1 MVTNLMEI
9 PETGLQTIDSE
20 VHRKRGRP
28 RKLTSSSK
36 VDPHILKEAVKKVKT
51 MSKEYA
57 NGDLQSDV
65 WYYQTHRPR
74 MLRNAEIAED
84 AEDGRITYNVQR
96 VAGMTAD
103 DQRAIHRYK
112 TSKEEIFFLRKAVME
127 IQDKD
132 LRETA
137 VDMILH
143 GIGCAQLTQ
152 KYGISERAL
161 YKRKRKIVE
170 HLASSMTYLFE

>member
-1 MVTNLMEI
+1 M
-9 PETGLQTIDSE
+9 
-20 VHRKRGRP
+20 
-28 RKLTSSSK
+28 TSSSK

-74 MLRNAEIAED
+74 LLRNAEIAED

-103 DQRAIHRYK
+103 DQRAIHRYNPSLTVDEPMSARIPRDNGISGTFLIVLK
-112 TSKEEIFFLRKAVME
+112 TLYAGATSKVF
-127 IQDKD
+127 
-132 LRETA
+132 
-137 VDMILH
+137 
-143 GIGCAQLTQ
+143 
-152 KYGISERAL
+152 
-161 YKRKRKIVE
+161 
-170 HLASSMTYLFE
+170 